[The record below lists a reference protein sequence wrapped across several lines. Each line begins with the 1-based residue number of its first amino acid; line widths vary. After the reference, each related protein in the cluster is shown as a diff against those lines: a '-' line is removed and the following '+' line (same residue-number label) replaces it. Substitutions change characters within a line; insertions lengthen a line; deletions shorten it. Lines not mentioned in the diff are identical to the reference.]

1 MFTPLRK
8 VIFIFV
14 LTLVAGY
21 ISLPPE
27 ISVNFQRGPIN
38 LEKNIV
44 RPGLN
49 FDLGKI
55 SLRKNF
61 DLVLG
66 LDLAG
71 GSHLVF
77 EAQTSGLSA
86 TDRKTALESL
96 RNVIERR
103 VNLFGVS
110 EPNVQISSFEGNQSK
125 SLVKL
130 LN

>member
-77 EAQTSGLSA
+77 EAQTS
-86 TDRKTALESL
+86 
-96 RNVIERR
+96 
-103 VNLFGVS
+103 
-110 EPNVQISSFEGNQSK
+110 
-125 SLVKL
+125 
-130 LN
+130 